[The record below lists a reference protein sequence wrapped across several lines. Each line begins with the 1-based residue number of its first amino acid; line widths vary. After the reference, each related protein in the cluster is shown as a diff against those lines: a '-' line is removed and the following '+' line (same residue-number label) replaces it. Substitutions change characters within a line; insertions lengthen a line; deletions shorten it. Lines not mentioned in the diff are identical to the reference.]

1 MIRPPVLHL
10 ASTSPRRREILA
22 ALRLEFSVGH
32 VDVDETPQI
41 GETPADMVLRL
52 AVAKAEAGIVNTRD
66 LVLAAD
72 TAVVVDGRSLGKP
85 TDERD
90 CLAMLDALSGRG
102 HKVLTGVALRG
113 PNGTSTAMSS
123 TDVYFREISR
133 DEALAYWQ
141 SGEPRDKAGA
151 YAIQGLGG
159 VFVERIEG
167 SYSGVVGLPVFETV
181 TLLGEAGLDVTTM
194 WTAHGG

>member
-1 MIRPPVLHL
+1 MTQPPVLHL
-10 ASTSPRRREILA
+10 ASSSPRRREILA
-22 ALRLEFSVGH
+22 ALQLEISVVK
-32 VDVDETPQI
+32 VDVDETQSA
-41 GETPADMVLRL
+41 GETPTDMVLRL
-52 AVAKAEAGIVNTRD
+52 AIAKVEAAVVNTGN
-66 LVLAAD
+66 LVLGAD
-72 TAVVVDGRSLGKP
+72 TAVVIDGRALGKP
-85 TDERD
+85 ADEAD

-113 PNGTSTAMSS
+113 PNGTSTALSE

-141 SGEPRDKAGA
+141 SGEPHDKAGA

-181 TLLGEAGLDVTTM
+181 VLLRKAGLDVVAT
-194 WTAHGG
+194 WTADDR